1 MKQISSPY
9 DSPRTLWLIVIG
21 FLLVWFYMLGA
32 RTLVPTDEGR
42 YAEMAREMLV
52 TGDWI
57 TPRLNGIKYFEKP
70 PLQAWMNVIT
80 FEMFGLGD
88 WQARL
93 WTGLCG
99 LLSIALVAHTGRKV
113 FNARIGIN
121 AALVLGSSLLWAASS
136 HYNSLDMAVAAM
148 MSISLC
154 GLLLSQRQQATAA
167 EQRNGM
173 VLCWVGMALAVL
185 SKGLIGV
192 VLPGAVLI
200 IYTFVARDWSIWKR
214 LHMGKG
220 LLIFFAIVSP
230 WFILVALK
238 NPEHPHFFFI
248 HEHLQ
253 RFTSNV
259 HKRYQPAYFFIA
271 ILALGIFPWLGVLLQ
286 GMWTALKKEPAG
298 FQPKKMLLVWSVFIF
313 VFFSI
318 SNSKLTGYILPIFP
332 SLALLIACQLESSSS
347 KSLRFAA
354 GLLTVTGL
362 GGLAFVLMAPAKL
375 AAMAIPPIELALNQA
390 FLPWLMAACL
400 IIIVGGLL
408 AIMMLNRQKDWAIIS
423 MALAGFIAGQ
433 TLMLGYEPWGYYRA
447 GLLHLKAIQAELKPD
462 TPIYSVGMYEQC
474 LPFYLGRTLI
484 LVEHA
489 DELEFGLEQ
498 QPELWI
504 PKRSD
509 FIQKWRADN
518 ANHQPAI
525 AILRP
530 QVYEDM
536 LQQQVP
542 MRIIAQDP
550 KRMIVSN
557 QIDTIKK

>member
-1 MKQISSPY
+1 MKPISSPY

>member
-271 ILALGIFPWLGVLLQ
+271 ILALGIFPWLGLLLQ
-286 GMWTALKKEPAG
+286 GMWSALKKEPAG
-298 FQPKKMLLVWSVFIF
+298 FQPKKMLLVWSAFIF

-332 SLALLIACQLESSSS
+332 SLALLIALQLESASS

-375 AAMAIPPIELALNQA
+375 AAMAMPPIELALNQA

-400 IIIVGGLL
+400 ITIVGGLL
-408 AIMMLNRQKDWAIIS
+408 AIVMLNRQKDWAIIS

-518 ANHQPAI
+518 ANHKPAI

>member
-1 MKQISSPY
+1 MKPTSSPY
-9 DSPRTLWLIVIG
+9 ETPRTLWLIVIG
-21 FLLVWFYMLGA
+21 FLLIWFYMLGA

-52 TGDWI
+52 SGDWI

-80 FEMFGLGD
+80 FEMFGLGE

-99 LLSIALVAHTGRKV
+99 LLSIALVAHTGCKV
-113 FNARIGIN
+113 FDARTGIN
-121 AALVLGSSLLWAASS
+121 AALVLGSSLLWAASA

-154 GLLLSQRQQATAA
+154 GLLLSQRQQASAA

-173 VLCWVGMALAVL
+173 LWCWIGMALAVL
-185 SKGLIGV
+185 SKGLIGL

-200 IYTFVARDWSIWKR
+200 IYTFVARDWAIWKR

-259 HKRYQPAYFFIA
+259 HKRYQPAYFFVA
-271 ILALGIFPWLGVLLQ
+271 ILALGIFPWLGLLLQ
-286 GMWTALKKEPAG
+286 GMWSALKKEPAG
-298 FQPKKMLLVWSVFIF
+298 FQPQKMLLVWTGFIF

-332 SLALLIACQLESSSS
+332 SLALLIALQLESASR

-354 GLLTVTGL
+354 GLLTLTGV
-362 GGLAFVLMAPAKL
+362 GGLVFVLMAPAKL
-375 AAMAIPPIELALNQA
+375 ASMAMPPIELALNQA

-400 IIIVGGLL
+400 IIIFGGLL
-408 AIMMLNRQKDWAIIS
+408 AIMMLKRQKDWAIIS

-509 FIQKWRADN
+509 FIQKWRTDN
-518 ANHQPAI
+518 ANHKPAI

-550 KRMIVSN
+550 KRIIVSN

>member
-1 MKQISSPY
+1 MKQNSSPF
-9 DSPRTLWLIVIG
+9 DSPRLIWILSIL
-21 FLLVWFYMLGA
+21 FLIVWFYMLGS

-80 FEMFGLGD
+80 FELFGVGE

-99 LLSIALVAHTGRKV
+99 LLGVALVAHTGRKV
-113 FNARIGIN
+113 FNYRVGVN
-121 AALVLGSSLLWAASS
+121 AALVLGSSLLWAASA

-148 MSISLC
+148 MTISLC
-154 GLLLSQRQQATAA
+154 GLLLSQRQAATPA

-173 VLCWVGMALAVL
+173 LLCWIGMALAVL

-192 VLPGAVLI
+192 VLPGAVLV
-200 IYTFVARDWSIWKR
+200 IYTLVTRDWAIWKR

-220 LLIFFAIVSP
+220 LLIFFAAVVP
-230 WFILVALK
+230 WFVLVALK

-259 HKRYQPAYFFIA
+259 HKRYQPAYFFVGV
-271 ILALGIFPWLGVLLQ
+271 LALGIVPWLGLLLQ
-286 GMWTALKKEPAG
+286 GMWSAIEKESPG
-298 FQPKKMLLVWSVFIF
+298 FQPKKMLLVWTIFIF

-332 SLALLIACQLESSSS
+332 SLALLIACQLETGSSRG
-347 KSLRFAA
+347 LRFAA
-354 GLLTVTGL
+354 GLFALTGL
-362 GGLAFVLMAPAKL
+362 AGLAFALIAPAKL
-375 AAMAIPPIELALNQA
+375 AAMKAPPIELALNQA
-390 FLPWLMAACL
+390 YLPWLTAACL
-400 IIIVGGLL
+400 LIAAGGLL
-408 AIMMLNRQKDWAIIS
+408 AFALAAKRRDWAVIS
-423 MALAGFIAGQ
+423 LAVAGFMAGQ

-462 TPIYSVGMYEQC
+462 TPLYSVGQYEQC
-474 LPFYLGRTLI
+474 LPFYLGRTLT
-484 LVEHA
+484 LVEFP
-489 DELEFGLEQ
+489 DELAFGLEQ
-498 QPELWI
+498 EPNLWI

-509 FIQKWRADN
+509 FIQKWRADS
-518 ANHQPAI
+518 ASGKFAI
-525 AILRP
+525 AILR
-530 QVYEDM
+530 VDIYEDM
-536 LQQQVP
+536 LKQAVP
-542 MRIIAQDP
+542 MRVIGQDP
-550 KRMIVSN
+550 RRVIVAN
-557 QIDTIKK
+557 QTK